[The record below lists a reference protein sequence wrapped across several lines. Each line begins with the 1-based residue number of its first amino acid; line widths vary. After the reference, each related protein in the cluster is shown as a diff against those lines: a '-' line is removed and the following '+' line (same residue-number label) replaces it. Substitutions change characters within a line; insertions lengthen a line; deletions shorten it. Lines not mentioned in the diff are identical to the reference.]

1 MLGRGFAF
9 LVLTLDFAGTVC
21 YYKKSGFRVGS
32 LYC

>member
-21 YYKKSGFRVGS
+21 YYKKSGFCGVN
-32 LYC
+32 